1 MPKKIWKIARLI
13 SPGLIILLTIAA
25 RPGAAERTIQNR
37 ANLRIVVSGQKS
49 STNQPAPIAGADV
62 LVRSDD
68 GSFLVNPPTDSQG
81 VASASDVP
89 FGKTL
94 IQVTMPGWITDGQ
107 TYELNQK
114 EQTIEIKLKPSEG
127 APTPTPTPT
136 PTATPDAR
144 SRDL

>member
-68 GSFLVNPPTDSQG
+68 GSFLNPLTDSQG
-81 VASASDVP
+81 VAIASDVP

-127 APTPTPTPT
+127 APTPTPTPA
-136 PTATPDAR
+136 ATPDAR
-144 SRDL
+144 SRDLGA